1 MTSVLMITIFIS
13 LSIVSVIL
21 FLFGILR
28 DDSDQK
34 VVGIISIVI
43 VGVLC
48 WGMIGTTVIVDRG
61 ASVIPEE
68 DIEIV
73 KSENICFVIY
83 EDKVYKYETKKEYSE
98 IDSTTY
104 FYYRYGY
111 NMYGSKQDVEFL
123 YTDDYSD
130 IFPTKVN

>member
-48 WGMIGTTVIVDRG
+48 WGMIGTTVIVD
-61 ASVIPEE
+61 
-68 DIEIV
+68 
-73 KSENICFVIY
+73 
-83 EDKVYKYETKKEYSE
+83 T
-98 IDSTTY
+98 
-104 FYYRYGY
+104 
-111 NMYGSKQDVEFL
+111 
-123 YTDDYSD
+123 
-130 IFPTKVN
+130 